1 MSNGRRLFFG
11 GIALGLG
18 LGLVVAFGVGR
29 LARVQRAE
37 PDRVRVVSAMPE
49 QAQASRS
56 SEPAQES
63 APVTNPEAA
72 EPDPRPAPQRVM
84 PQRAQLR
91 LEPELT
97 GEPQSGAPHR
107 LLGAWDEDPEAT
119 EPGQRRAFVVLVDPR
134 ADDATLERLAR
145 DIRERNRD
153 AAILDVR
160 IYDDEAAALEAR
172 ALDGGRNARLHL
184 VAEVKTN
191 QALAL
196 DVVRVRG
203 RTLTP

>member
-1 MSNGRRLFFG
+1 MSNGRRLFLG
-11 GIALGLG
+11 GTALGLG
-18 LGLVVAFGVGR
+18 LGLVLALGLTWFVR
-29 LARVQRAE
+29 LRSAE

-49 QAQASRS
+49 QTRAPSS
-56 SEPAQES
+56 SEPAQEP
-63 APVTNPEAA
+63 APVTIPDEPED
-72 EPDPRPAPQRVM
+72 EPIPPGARQM
-84 PQRAQLR
+84 PQRAELR
-91 LEPELT
+91 LEPELAR
-97 GEPQSGAPHR
+97 EPQSGEPHR
-107 LLGAWDEDPEAT
+107 LLGAWDEDPEAA

-196 DVVRVRG
+196 DVLRVRG
-203 RTLTP
+203 RSLTP

>member
-1 MSNGRRLFFG
+1 MSNGRRLFLG
-11 GIALGLG
+11 GTVLGLG
-18 LGLVVAFGVGR
+18 LGLVLALGMIW
-29 LARVQRAE
+29 LARLRSAE

-49 QAQASRS
+49 QSQAPSS
-56 SEPAQES
+56 SEPAQEP
-63 APVTNPEAA
+63 APVTIPEPEV
-72 EPDPRPAPQRVM
+72 EPPRAM
-84 PQRAQLR
+84 PQRA
-91 LEPELT
+91 ELPIDPALALGS
-97 GEPQSGAPHR
+97 GEPHR
-107 LLGAWDEDPEAT
+107 LLGAWDEDPEAV
-119 EPGQRRAFVVLVDPR
+119 EPGRRRAFVVLVDPR

-145 DIRERNRD
+145 DIREHNRD

-196 DVVRVRG
+196 DVLRVRG
-203 RTLTP
+203 RSLTP